1 MKILGTLETAELDDL
16 ISEASKETKHV
27 YCLDRNNVYLGCNDQ
42 QAKAFGLASTDEVIG
57 LTNFDLPAVEL
68 PMADIWNQ
76 NNMAVMESGE
86 PKRVEEPAILEDGS
100 HAVVISN
107 KIPLFD
113 TEENVIGLLGIS
125 QVLPKNT

>member
-1 MKILGTLETAELDDL
+1 MNTMKISGISESELDDL
-16 ISEASKETKHV
+16 IFETQKEVGYV
-27 YCLDRNNVYLGCNDQ
+27 YCLDRNNIYIGCNDQ

-57 LTNFDLPAVEL
+57 LTNYDLPTVES
-68 PMADIWNQ
+68 PVADIWNQ
-76 NNMAVMESGE
+76 NNLEVMESGE
-86 PKRVEEPAILEDGS
+86 PKYVKEPAILEDGS

-125 QVLPKNT
+125 RLLP